1 MIKQVVSQLKTR
13 ELVKLK
19 VHKSA
24 LEETETNVIAEK
36 VAAQTNSTLIDVM
49 GHTFSVYQ
57 RKEREKNPEKRPKPR
72 FIPN

>member
-1 MIKQVVSQLKTR
+1 
-13 ELVKLK
+13 
-19 VHKSA
+19 
-24 LEETETNVIAEK
+24 VIAEK